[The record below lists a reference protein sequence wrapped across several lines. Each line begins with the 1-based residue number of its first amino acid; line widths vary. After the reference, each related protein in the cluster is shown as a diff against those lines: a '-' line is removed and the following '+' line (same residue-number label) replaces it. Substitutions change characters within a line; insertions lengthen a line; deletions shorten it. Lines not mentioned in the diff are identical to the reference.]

1 MGRSPKTLK
10 KAVVEMKS
18 LIFVFETCL
27 GFVSLDWP
35 VQFITRVTKV
45 VVHHNKLLTQ

>member
-35 VQFITRVTKV
+35 VVQFITQRRQ
-45 VVHHNKLLTQ
+45 LAALAAC